1 MREGIRTLEAALTRH
16 GHDVYSVAPHTE
28 QSAKSHSMTV
38 LGSVTIWKHDDHH
51 YSLEGTPADCI
62 IYSLKSG
69 LLREVPEVIIGGIN
83 HGYNLSSDTIY
94 SGTCGVAR
102 QGAMYGIPSIA
113 ISCMCDGNGEYDF
126 ETPAEYLASNIEYFS
141 KSLIGAESFLN
152 INFPPQ
158 WNGKVEKSSLG
169 VIHYD
174 DQFTVKERGNK
185 INVKTSGC
193 NMIAVP
199 SSETIFI
206 STSTRQ
212 CQGNSTNCIVTKSIC
227 RWRNYLRKCRQY
239 YPVWRIIGTLIQWSY
254 YSII

>member
-1 MREGIRTLEAALTRH
+1 MRILISNDDGFMREGIRTLEAALTRH

-69 LLREVPEVIIGGIN
+69 LLPEKPEVIIGGIN

-113 ISCMCDGNGEYDF
+113 ISCMCDENGDF
-126 ETPAEYLASNIEYFS
+126 DFQTPAEYLASNIEYFAS
-141 KSLIGAESFLN
+141 SLVGAEAFLN
-152 INFPPQ
+152 INFPPH
-158 WNGKVEKSSLG
+158 WNGKVEKASLG
-169 VIHYD
+169 VIHYE
-174 DQFTVKERGNK
+174 DQFTVKERGSK
-185 INVKTSGC
+185 ISVKTSGC
-193 NMIAVP
+193 NMTAVP
-199 SSETIFI
+199 SSE
-206 STSTRQ
+206 S
-212 CQGNSTNCIVTKSIC
+212 QGYDMDSIVTERGSASITFVEITPC
-227 RWRNYLRKCRQY
+227 YDKERMVNLK
-239 YPVWRIIGTLIQWSY
+239 V
-254 YSII
+254 